1 MSDLLHFC
9 VTCIGSYKSCH
20 NNVRQPVKTQK
31 KGRAKH
37 MKKPRSWIVIGL
49 VLTLSFSV
57 VAFSQNKSQAKMDT
71 LNDPEVSSQAVFS
84 TNVFQY
90 GSSGDD
96 VYELQ
101 GRLKHLGYYTGK
113 IDSNFGTNTLKSV
126 KWFQYEFGLKVDGI
140 VGPKMKLKL
149 YNATKNWKPTVP
161 KNTGSSAAGQKQA
174 TPAKSP
180 SLATSNTMGLSDN
193 DLKIMANAVYGEAR
207 GEPFEGQVAV
217 AAVILNRVRS
227 PEFPNTPSGVI
238 FQPLAF
244 TAVADGQIYLEPNEG
259 ARQAVQQALNGW
271 DPSGGCLYYFN
282 PKTATSKWIW
292 SRPQVKTIGE
302 HIFCM

>member
-1 MSDLLHFC
+1 
-9 VTCIGSYKSCH
+9 
-20 NNVRQPVKTQK
+20 
-31 KGRAKH
+31 

-57 VAFSQNKSQAKMDT
+57 VAFSQDKSEAKMDT
-71 LNDPEVSSQAVFS
+71 LNEPEAPSQEVFS

-113 IDSNFGTNTLKSV
+113 IDSTFGTNTLKSV
-126 KWFQYEFGLKVDGI
+126 KWFQYEFGLKVDGV

-161 KNTGSSAAGQKQA
+161 KNTGNSAAVQKPT
-174 TPAKSP
+174 TPTKNP
-180 SLATSNTMGLSDN
+180 SLATSNTMGLSEN

-227 PEFPNTPSGVI
+227 SEFPNTPSGVI

-292 SRPQVKTIGE
+292 SRPQVKTIGA